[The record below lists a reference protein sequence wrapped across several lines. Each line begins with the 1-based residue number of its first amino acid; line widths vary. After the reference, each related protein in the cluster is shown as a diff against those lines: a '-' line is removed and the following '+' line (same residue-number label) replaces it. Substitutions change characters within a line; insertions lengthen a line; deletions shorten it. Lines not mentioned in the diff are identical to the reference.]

1 MQDTPAISRVMDFTV
16 PRPVVSMVLSEGL
29 AHTRLLDK
37 ATRRPN
43 MEATKV
49 SEETFMATA
58 NNAAAGAATTDIN

>member
-1 MQDTPAISRVMDFTV
+1 
-16 PRPVVSMVLSEGL
+16 
-29 AHTRLLDK
+29 
-37 ATRRPN
+37 